1 MLREEDLIKLLIT
14 RTNMENKMSC
24 VEELAELQIAV
35 TRKERGRDKDTDN
48 LLEEMADTIIVTH
61 MLRLLYGIS
70 EEQLNEEIERKMKR
84 NLDRIQNI

>member
-1 MLREEDLIKLLIT
+1 
-14 RTNMENKMSC
+14 MSC